1 MRSTGI
7 DTLKINSLLT
17 LACLGASLW
26 AWQQP
31 PLFAQQNLIVS
42 TANLENG
49 RVWTLV
55 AALFVHGSVVH
66 LFGNM
71 LFLFVFG
78 NTLEKAVGPG
88 KHLSIFLTGGI
99 LSFIL
104 SLPFMPPGTGMLGA
118 SAAIFTLAACV
129 MLVNPLKFS
138 WLFLAPQG
146 LAAILYFVYNIIVAA
161 EKSRI
166 PGYDPQVAYVAHI
179 IGFLIGVPF
188 GIALS
193 SQWQKNLV
201 ITLLLFGIYLAILS
215 GAARLLFP

>member
-1 MRSTGI
+1 MKVN
-7 DTLKINSLLT
+7 TLLI
-17 LACLGASLW
+17 LACLGASFW

-31 PLFAQQNLIVS
+31 PLFAQQNLVVS
-42 TANLENG
+42 SANLENG

-55 AALFVHGSVVH
+55 TALFVHGSVVH

-78 NTLEKAVGPG
+78 NTLEKAAGPA
-88 KHLSIFLTGGI
+88 KHLTIFLTGGI

-104 SLPFMPPGTGMLGA
+104 SLPFMPRGTGMLGA

-138 WLFLAPQG
+138 WLFFAPQG
-146 LAAILYFVYNIIVAA
+146 LAAVLYFVYNIIVVA

-166 PGYDPQVAYVAHI
+166 PGYDPHVAYVAHI
-179 IGFLIGVPF
+179 LGFLIGLPF

-193 SQWQKNLV
+193 DQWKRNLL
-201 ITLLLFGIYLAILS
+201 ITVLLFGIYLAILS
-215 GAARLLFP
+215 GAARSLFR

>member
-1 MRSTGI
+1 M
-7 DTLKINSLLT
+7 KINTWLIIG
-17 LACLGASLW
+17 CLGASLW

-31 PLFAQQNLIVS
+31 PQFAQHNLIVS
-42 TANLENG
+42 SANLGDG
-49 RVWTLV
+49 RVWTF
-55 AALFVHGSVVH
+55 ATALFVHGSVMH

-88 KHLSIFLTGGI
+88 KHLTIFLTGGV
-99 LSFIL
+99 LSFVL
-104 SLPFMPPGTGMLGA
+104 SLPFMPRGAGMVGA

-146 LAAILYFVYNIIVAA
+146 LAAILYFVYNVVVAA

-193 SQWQKNLV
+193 NQWKRNLM
-201 ITLLLFGIYLAILS
+201 ITLLLFAIYLVLITGLAKS
-215 GAARLLFP
+215 LLG